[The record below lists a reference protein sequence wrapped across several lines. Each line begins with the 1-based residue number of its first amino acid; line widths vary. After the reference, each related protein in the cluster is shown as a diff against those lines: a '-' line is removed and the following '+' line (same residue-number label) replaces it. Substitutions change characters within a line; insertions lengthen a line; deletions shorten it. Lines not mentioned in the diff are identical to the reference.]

1 MDTGA
6 MNHGVYTISF
16 KGVSGAAPAYTF
28 LSQPPPP
35 KRRAAATGKPPC
47 APPVCQL
54 PPTPNRVARRPSFTA
69 KITHWAS
76 HVQPGSP
83 APVSPHRRLSNSSRR
98 PSITFGLS
106 ATTLG
111 IGHRRVPSSPF
122 IVTPTPT
129 TASHKTFDFT
139 ALGYNT
145 IFTHMPKTPETP
157 SPLLRAKAQREQQL
171 AEEKMRAKAQ
181 AKEESKEK
189 KGKMIKKIKSL
200 TNLRPRSKSL
210 SKSTT
215 DLPSDLPPVPPL
227 PSPSYTTATAPSKA
241 TTKSKARGK
250 SPSPRKTSA
259 AKKKALYGGLIR
271 APPTLANELALM
283 QFADGGKMEDHIKRT
298 MTTES
303 GAVGDVYRDGK
314 GGVWWDQDEEL
325 EYRGLLA
332 DSEPGSADGKGKGWV
347 KFTSSPTNEV
357 SLERRGSATSNS
369 TLDSDLDPA
378 YMMQVEDAPVH
389 QCEPMAAPESFDAP
403 IKPGASVLCLPSRPF
418 RAAKHLRKPEFITD
432 MQAFGFVMSA
442 LPKSPR
448 SPRFATQ
455 IPHPQETSPRRIR
468 KRPAPLNFA
477 PGMAKMQ
484 KVVAVSSPGSGIP
497 PLSARVPLLSTLAL
511 PATTSTAAPVLDHRQ
526 LVREGKREFLMDSF
540 QPEVSKFDD
549 DSEYDFVDEE
559 KRVDMMKGSGLMKRA
574 SRLDLRAI
582 FGGASKRE
590 F

>member
-16 KGVSGAAPAYTF
+16 KGVAGAAPAYTF
-28 LSQPPPP
+28 LSQPPPS
-35 KRRAAATGKPPC
+35 KRRAAAKPPC

-54 PPTPNRVARRPSFTA
+54 PPTPNRVARRPSLTA
-69 KITHWAS
+69 KVTNWAL

-98 PSITFGLS
+98 PSINFGLS

-122 IVTPTPT
+122 IMTPT

-157 SPLLRAKAQREQQL
+157 SPLLRAKAQKEQQL

-189 KGKMIKKIKSL
+189 KEKMIKKIKSL
-200 TNLRPRSKSL
+200 THIRSRSKSL

-215 DLPSDLPPVPPL
+215 DDVNALPPVPAL
-227 PSPSYTTATAPSKA
+227 PSPSYTTATAPSRG
-241 TTKSKARGK
+241 TVKSKGRGK
-250 SPSPRKTSA
+250 SPSPRKSSA

-283 QFADGGKMEDHIKRT
+283 QFADGGKMEDHIKRK

-314 GGVWWDQDEEL
+314 GGVWWDRDEEL

-332 DSEPGSADGKGKGWV
+332 DSDSGSPTDEKRNTKGWV

-357 SLERRGSATSNS
+357 TLERRDSATSNT

-378 YMMQVEDAPVH
+378 YMMQVEDAPAYR
-389 QCEPMAAPESFDAP
+389 CEPMVNFDAPESPRAHAP

-418 RAAKHLRKPEFITD
+418 RAAKHLRKPEFMTD
-432 MQAFGFVMSA
+432 MQAFGLVMSS

-448 SPRFATQ
+448 SPLFPTH
-455 IPHPQETSPRRIR
+455 ISNSPETSPRRPR
-468 KRPAPLNFA
+468 KRPAPLKIA
-477 PGMAKMQ
+477 PGMTRMQ

-497 PLSARVPLLSTLAL
+497 PLSARVPSLSATLAA
-511 PATTSTAAPVLDHRQ
+511 PTAAPVDHRQ

-559 KRVDMMKGSGLMKRA
+559 KRVDPMKGSGLMKRA

-582 FGGASKRE
+582 FGGASK

>member
-16 KGVSGAAPAYTF
+16 KGVAGAAPSYTF
-28 LSQPPPP
+28 LSQPPPS
-35 KRRAAATGKPPC
+35 KRRTAAKPPC
-47 APPVCQL
+47 SPPVCQL
-54 PPTPNRVARRPSFTA
+54 PPIPNRVARRPSLTA
-69 KITHWAS
+69 KVTNWAL

-98 PSITFGLS
+98 PSINFGLS

-122 IVTPTPT
+122 IVTPT

-157 SPLLRAKAQREQQL
+157 SPLLRAKAQKEQQL

-189 KGKMIKKIKSL
+189 KEKMIKKIKSL
-200 TNLRPRSKSL
+200 THIRSRSKSL

-215 DLPSDLPPVPPL
+215 DDASTLPPVPPL
-227 PSPSYTTATAPSKA
+227 PSPSYTTATAPSRG
-241 TTKSKARGK
+241 TVKSKGRGK
-250 SPSPRKTSA
+250 SPSPRKSSA

-314 GGVWWDQDEEL
+314 GGVWWDRDEEL

-332 DSEPGSADGKGKGWV
+332 DSDSGSPTDEKRNTKGWV
-347 KFTSSPTNEV
+347 KFTSSPINEV
-357 SLERRGSATSNS
+357 TLERRDSATSNS

-378 YMMQVEDAPVH
+378 YMMQVEDAPAY
-389 QCEPMAAPESFDAP
+389 QCEPMA
-403 IKPGASVLCLPSRPF
+403 
-418 RAAKHLRKPEFITD
+418 
-432 MQAFGFVMSA
+432 FGLVMSS

-448 SPRFATQ
+448 SPLFPTH
-455 IPHPQETSPRRIR
+455 IPNTPETSPRRPR
-468 KRPAPLNFA
+468 KRPAPLKIA
-477 PGMAKMQ
+477 PGMTKMQ

-497 PLSARVPLLSTLAL
+497 PLSARVPSLSATLAA
-511 PATTSTAAPVLDHRQ
+511 PTAAPVDHRQ

-559 KRVDMMKGSGLMKRA
+559 KRVDPMKDSGLMKRA